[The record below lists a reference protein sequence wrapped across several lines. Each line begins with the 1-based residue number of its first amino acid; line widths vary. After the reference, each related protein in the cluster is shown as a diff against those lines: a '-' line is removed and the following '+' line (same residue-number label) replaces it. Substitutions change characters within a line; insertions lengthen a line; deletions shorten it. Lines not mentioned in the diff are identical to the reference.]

1 MIIMLAL
8 KSEEESKDTIKTT
21 KHLLTV
27 RGGGKQGIS
36 LDWLTFFRRKTWS
49 NE

>member
-21 KHLLTV
+21 KHLLTE
-27 RGGGKQGIS
+27 RWWETRHLPGLADFLQEE
-36 LDWLTFFRRKTWS
+36 DPER
-49 NE
+49 